1 MELGHLGGAGPWPTS
16 RQQCV
21 HPERCRVAEAAAQ
34 GLWGRRNLMNGN
46 SKEIPACAG
55 VTGKACLSP
64 QALVFVTGVCG
75 NNEGFSASS
84 HLLVHS

>member
-1 MELGHLGGAGPWPTS
+1 
-16 RQQCV
+16 
-21 HPERCRVAEAAAQ
+21 
-34 GLWGRRNLMNGN
+34 MNGD

-84 HLLVHS
+84 RLLVHS

>member
-1 MELGHLGGAGPWPTS
+1 
-16 RQQCV
+16 
-21 HPERCRVAEAAAQ
+21 
-34 GLWGRRNLMNGN
+34 MNGD

-55 VTGKACLSP
+55 VMGKVCLSP

-84 HLLVHS
+84 RLLVHS